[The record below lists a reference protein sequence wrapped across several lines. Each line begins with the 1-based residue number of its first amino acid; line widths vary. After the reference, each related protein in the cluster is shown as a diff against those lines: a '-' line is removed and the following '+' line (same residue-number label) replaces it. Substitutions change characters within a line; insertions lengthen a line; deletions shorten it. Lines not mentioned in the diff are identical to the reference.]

1 MKKDL
6 TDKEKETM
14 SFSLTEEDLS
24 GNNGRGRGVVGG
36 SRSCEA
42 STP

>member
-6 TDKEKETM
+6 TDKENYV
-14 SFSLTEEDLS
+14 FFFNRRRFS
-24 GNNGRGRGVVGG
+24 GNNGKGRGVVGG
-36 SRSCEA
+36 SRSGKE